1 MINYKQLFHINT
13 KNRTT
18 LYEYDSN
25 SSSIQDLFNLGVKYE
40 KTVEAILGRWTDI
53 ATIHRIPER
62 PELFSESWLRAESIR
77 ELGDQEIIRIFDS
90 ISRIVRN
97 EVPKPLKYKRFLRR
111 VG

>member
-1 MINYKQLFHINT
+1 VVQARNINVVTEPIT
-13 KNRTT
+13 KLPKVVCSANV
-18 LYEYDSN
+18 
-25 SSSIQDLFNLGVKYE
+25 NLGVKYE